1 MAKNNFFFGKLAADM
16 MADKA
21 MRDAAQE
28 VRGMPQLIDLLAQY
42 GIRGQKAM
50 EFLIDFS
57 MIDMSDEIPL
67 IEENND
73 KV

>member
-1 MAKNNFFFGKLAADM
+1 MAKNNFSFGKLAADM

-28 VRGMPQLIDLLAQY
+28 VRGMSQMLDLLAQY
-42 GIRGQKAM
+42 GIRGQRAM
-50 EFLIDFS
+50 EFMIDFS

-67 IEENND
+67 IEENHD